1 MDEWTIWS
9 IWTEKSR
16 IYKRSSNC
24 SNQINSPVIYSRCYL
39 IFHNDRCWTMWL
51 LYFNSYTEDF
61 GFIST
66 LDRWRHFESCW
77 TSCFFSSQ
85 SCAVKLQNH
94 FLFHLPGLCTSVRNV
109 WMFIFGWTW
118 TLIPDRCLASDDR
131 KQLCL
136 FSLKT
141 NIFNSEYNS
150 VDSNNYY
157 ISPSTVHMIHMCM
170 CALWNRLFHQE
181 KQRTIKPWERTI
193 KRMEEQKR
201 HLTFGEA

>member
-16 IYKRSSNC
+16 IYKRSPNC

-85 SCAVKLQNH
+85 
-94 FLFHLPGLCTSVRNV
+94 
-109 WMFIFGWTW
+109 
-118 TLIPDRCLASDDR
+118 
-131 KQLCL
+131 
-136 FSLKT
+136 T